1 MPADSSPPGTIIIL
15 NGTSS
20 SGKSSVVK
28 ALQALMEAPFLEA
41 GLDKFLWMLPSRY
54 LAPPLW
60 DEVLGRATDAGPVG
74 QRLVSSMHQAIAAL
88 SRSGNHVVAEHV
100 LVDPRW
106 LKECAAL
113 LHSLPAYLAGV
124 HCPLPVLEQ
133 REKER
138 RDRTLGQARKQFALV
153 HAHAVYDVEV
163 DTAQMSALQC
173 AERIRERV
181 QDGAPPMA
189 LQALYTRFQERNHTF

>member
-20 SGKSSVVK
+20 SGKSSIVK

-74 QRLVSSMHQAIAAL
+74 QRLVSGMHQAIAAL

-189 LQALYTRFQERNHTF
+189 LRALYTRFQERNHTS